1 MLKIKELRM
10 TAKVSMN
17 LRESRIFLAYDGC
30 LEYNGQNNSGEKI
43 N

>member
-1 MLKIKELRM
+1 M
-10 TAKVSMN
+10 TAKISMN
-17 LRESRIFLAYDGC
+17 LRESRIFLACDGC